1 MAHRLPTDA
10 RATQFGNIILGGKN
24 QHREE
29 NLGILRMHTGGFGW
43 KSKKSGQV
51 IAISKSDLKQVEW
64 LKIPHAYQL
73 KLRIKGGFVY
83 MFNGLKNQACPPD
96 IAPPPI
102 AAAPARPLLARVRRW
117 DVVRPP
123 SPPSY
128 PPPRP

>member
-1 MAHRLPTDA
+1 
-10 RATQFGNIILGGKN
+10 
-24 QHREE
+24 
-29 NLGILRMHTGGFGW
+29 MHTGGFGW

-51 IAISKSDLKQVEW
+51 IAIPKSDLKQVEW

-102 AAAPARPLLARVRRW
+102 AAAPARPLLSRSYEEVRCRTTPL
-117 DVVRPP
+117 DP
-123 SPPSY
+123 SPGLWPGNGSFIMSVEAFIVQNTGEL
-128 PPPRP
+128 RI

>member
-1 MAHRLPTDA
+1 
-10 RATQFGNIILGGKN
+10 
-24 QHREE
+24 
-29 NLGILRMHTGGFGW
+29 MHTGGFGW

-51 IAISKSDLKQVEW
+51 IAIPKSDLKQVEW

-102 AAAPARPLLARVRRW
+102 AAAPARPLLSRSYEEVRCRTTPL
-117 DVVRPP
+117 DP
-123 SPPSY
+123 SPP
-128 PPPRP
+128 PPP